1 MISTSSNDQF
11 VIFGI
16 AKHVSKSDC
25 AKNLSYGKFLVFMV
39 DLKKKKKHNK
49 TNHKQTK
56 NSGTREIIRNPN
68 PSSQSYD
75 FYFFF

>member
-1 MISTSSNDQF
+1 MISTSSNDHF

-25 AKNLSYGKFLVFMV
+25 AKKSYGKFLVFMV
-39 DLKKKKKHNK
+39 DLKKKNHNK

-56 NSGTREIIRNPN
+56 NSGTGKIKRNPN
-68 PSSQSYD
+68 PSSQSYE
-75 FYFFF
+75 FFFLT